1 MNINDSNLYF
11 FNRLSR
17 MFKHLQ
23 DLIGILRLRDTSELL
38 SAMLPCFPGSHL
50 QIEFATEKMKVLKRH
65 FVPFF
70 SYSYCRFSSWSC
82 IHKDKSNRLFII
94 ISFNNQNKF
103 IYKISLS
110 FFNRDSVFS
119 FNWTLIFI

>member
-1 MNINDSNLYF
+1 MTKMNINDSNLYF
-11 FNRLSR
+11 FNCLSR

-70 SYSYCRFSSWSC
+70 LILIVDFHLDLVSIKIKVTDYLSSSLL
-82 IHKDKSNRLFII
+82 IIKTNLFT
-94 ISFNNQNKF
+94 KF
-103 IYKISLS
+103 ICHFSIEIQYSLS
-110 FFNRDSVFS
+110 
-119 FNWTLIFI
+119 IEH